1 LRSPTPQTPCANS
14 AKKVAQGSI
23 ILTRDPAIACVAT
36 RPLCHFLSRRGV
48 SGAPRVSNNKIRK
61 TTGQTNPPASRNR
74 SLDLGLT
81 TDFKSV
87 LPSRLIYFGFAHR
100 IFKICCRSHSRHDSN
115 AARDVQPRPPQLLQ
129 EAYPRAGR
137 CTKQLGQKP
146 QYGSAATSLLRA
158 ARAAAHAKPAFPLLF
173 VRISSGRYTSPAGPW
188 AIRSRTVANRSNSS
202 CAS

>member
-1 LRSPTPQTPCANS
+1 MSCRSPYAKSP
-14 AKKVAQGSI
+14 KKVAQGSI
-23 ILTRDPAIACVAT
+23 TLTLAPAIACVAGPT
-36 RPLCHFLSRRGV
+36 PVPLFSRRGYV
-48 SGAPRVSNNKIRK
+48 ARPPFSNNKIRK